1 MELLTPQNYTGY
13 SLIDSGNFEK
23 LESFGGKVLRRPEP
37 QAIWDRSM
45 SEEDWERKA
54 DAYFR
59 KDKGSQEKGE
69 WIRKKDV
76 PEKWQMTYGPLGL
89 NAKLSLSS
97 FKHVG
102 VFPEQAVNWDYIHE
116 KVRGIE
122 NAQVLNLFAYTGIAS
137 VAARAAGAK
146 VTHVDAI
153 KQVITWSRENLELN
167 QLDGI
172 SWMVE
177 DAMKFVKREVRRGK
191 SYNGIILD
199 PPAYGRGPNGEKWVL
214 EEQINEMI
222 RECSQLLKEKD
233 FFFIINCYSL
243 GFSALI
249 LDNLIHAH
257 FSNTPQYQSGELF
270 LQDSFNKRLPLG
282 VFSRFSDITGN

>member
-1 MELLTPQNYTGY
+1 MELLTPQKHSGY
-13 SLIDSGNFEK
+13 LLIDSGNFEK
-23 LESFGGKVLRRPEP
+23 LERFGDQILRRPEP
-37 QAIWDRSM
+37 QAIWSRSM
-45 SEEDWERKA
+45 SEEEWEKSA
-54 DAYFR
+54 DAFFK

-69 WIRKKDV
+69 WITKKTT
-76 PEKWQMTYGPLGL
+76 PEKWAMNYVPLDL
-89 NAKLSLSS
+89 KIKLSLSS

-102 VFPEQAVNWDYIHE
+102 VFPEQAVNWDYITE
-116 KVRGIE
+116 KVRKIE
-122 NAQVLNLFAYTGIAS
+122 NAQVLNLFAYTGVAS

-153 KQVITWSRENLELN
+153 KQVITWSRENLEMN
-167 QLDGI
+167 QLDGV

-214 EEQINEMI
+214 EEQLNEMI
-222 RECSQLLKEKD
+222 SECSKLLKNKD

-249 LDNLIHAH
+249 LDNLLKEH
-257 FSNTPQYQSGELF
+257 FSHMPNYQSGELF
-270 LQDSFNKRLPLG
+270 LQDSFDKRLPLG
-282 VFSRFSDITGN
+282 VFGRFSDV